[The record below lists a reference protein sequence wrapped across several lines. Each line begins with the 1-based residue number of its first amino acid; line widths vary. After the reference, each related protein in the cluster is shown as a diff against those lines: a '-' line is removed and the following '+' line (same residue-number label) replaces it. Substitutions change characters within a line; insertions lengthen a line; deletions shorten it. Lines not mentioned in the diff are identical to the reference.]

1 MVRHFR
7 AGRAAREQHL
17 RNISGRNDEYV
28 VSWTYRWNGS
38 AAANEASIQRALQVF
53 GSWKPADG
61 VTHHQMV
68 GLLDGTGG
76 FVAIETDNPMDLLD
90 GPQKLGVIAEY
101 QVYPVADFA
110 DVAQAFQEGVT
121 FQESI
126 G

>member
-1 MVRHFR
+1 MERLRSGERGEYSAGIASVRKLET
-7 AGRAAREQHL
+7 GRWRDH
-17 RNISGRNDEYV
+17 Y
-28 VSWTYRWNGS
+28 
-38 AAANEASIQRALQVF
+38 QR
-53 GSWKPADG
+53 
-61 VTHHQMV
+61 V

-90 GPQKLGVIAEY
+90 GPQKFGVIAEY

-126 G
+126 GSATPAPPERDERTTGNDLGTRRKYDHSA